1 MSMIYLG
8 IPEENVLEKH
18 IEGIQRFCG
27 SNAKVNSLA
36 SQYVQKLGM
45 IIKRSTHELDLDDQ
59 ASIKILVA
67 VNSTFG
73 IKGLKVSYA
82 QHALPATWILTRRS
96 AKPDVAKWM
105 KALPGRASSVWSLDG
120 RSAFAAFGGGVDN
133 TSSAS
138 EELIHDFVDQTAFI
152 QYFKASWVPKIEMW
166 LSTMRALPLANQE
179 ASYRFADESDSFQ
192 NVKEKYIESTS
203 WNRALQIPDSFTV
216 DDKDHL
222 FAKISSQKDSNLAQI
237 VSRLS
242 RLR

>member
-1 MSMIYLG
+1 MSMIYLA

-27 SNAKVNSLA
+27 SNAK
-36 SQYVQKLGM
+36 
-45 IIKRSTHELDLDDQ
+45 STALLHSGCWRHAIMCLND
-59 ASIKILVA
+59 
-67 VNSTFG
+67 G
-73 IKGLKVSYA
+73 IRCAHFLFFDSR
-82 QHALPATWILTRRS
+82 QHALPATWIITRRS

-105 KALPGRASSVWSLDG
+105 KALPGRASS
-120 RSAFAAFGGGVDN
+120 FTAFGGGVDN

-166 LSTMRALPLANQE
+166 LSTMRALPLASQE

-203 WNRALQIPDSFTV
+203 WSRALQIPDSFTV

-222 FAKISSQKDSNLAQI
+222 FAKISSQKDSNLEQI
-237 VSRLS
+237 ASRLS